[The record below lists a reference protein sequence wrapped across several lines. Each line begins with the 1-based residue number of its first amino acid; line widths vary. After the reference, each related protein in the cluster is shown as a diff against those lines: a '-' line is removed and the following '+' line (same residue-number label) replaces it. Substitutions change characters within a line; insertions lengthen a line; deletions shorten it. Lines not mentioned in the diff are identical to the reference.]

1 MAIRLHWIG
10 SVGLAFGLIA
20 GASAGHA
27 QSSRAWV
34 DPPPEAGAAPSSAV
48 APAVSTFKPK
58 PAAPQ
63 LPSPST
69 DGNAASKTDAANR
82 KQALQGTGQPSPSTG
97 EEKAAAKPQP
107 RKTVDESR
115 DRRQRTRTAV
125 RGEPSVRSRRTADRA
140 SGPSRAERVREGI
153 NAGLEVMTL
162 RTIEFPDGRRVQILT
177 RPRPETMSGLMEA
190 PE

>member
-10 SVGLAFGLIA
+10 NVSLAFGLIA
-20 GASAGHA
+20 GAAAGHA
-27 QSSRAWV
+27 QSPRAWV
-34 DPPPEAGAAPSSAV
+34 DPPPEAGDAPSSV
-48 APAVSTFKPK
+48 AAPVIGTSK
-58 PAAPQ
+58 PAAVQP
-63 LPSPST
+63 PSRAT

-82 KQALQGTGQPSPSTG
+82 KQALQGTGEASPSMG
-97 EEKAAAKPQP
+97 AEKPAARQQP
-107 RKTVDESR
+107 RKTVDESK

-125 RGEPSVRSRRTADRA
+125 RGEPSVRSRRTAERT
-140 SGPSRAERVREGI
+140 SGSSRAERIREGI
-153 NAGLEVMTL
+153 DAGLEVMTL